1 MENLVEELARRSQA
15 RDISRRAPDQGCL
28 VDIPNWEHL
37 EVKVAA
43 STPYKGNR
51 TKIFLDWGEH
61 GGSYVWLHDEGK
73 TWSRKSPLN

>member
-1 MENLVEELARRSQA
+1 MENLVDELTRRTIASNI
-15 RDISRRAPDQGCL
+15 RSRAPHQGCL
-28 VDIPNWEHL
+28 IAIPNWEHL

-43 STPYKGNR
+43 STPYKGDR

-61 GGSYVWLHDEGK
+61 GDSYVWLHDEGK